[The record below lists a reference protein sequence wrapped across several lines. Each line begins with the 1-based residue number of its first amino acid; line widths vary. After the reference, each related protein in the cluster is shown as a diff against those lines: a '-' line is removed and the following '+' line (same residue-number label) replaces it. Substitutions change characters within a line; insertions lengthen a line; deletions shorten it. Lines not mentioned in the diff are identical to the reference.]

1 MFYIIVKE
9 AADDYW
15 KERFKQDPKKM
26 PMDYELSAYHSELG
40 KVVQCKPYY
49 DVQDINQAR
58 LDCSKLN
65 HKDPGNGYALCPMRN

>member
-15 KERFKQDPKKM
+15 EGKFQQDPKKI
-26 PMDYELSAYHSELG
+26 PIDRKLSAYHSEVG
-40 KVVQCKPYY
+40 KAVQCKPWY
-49 DVQDINQAR
+49 DVNNVNQAR

-65 HKDPGNGYALCPMRN
+65 IKDPGNGYALCPMRN